1 MCQGA
6 NGSYLRVRAGRAEV
20 EARGWAMA
28 LRFCVEQVE
37 AFVVGTTV
45 FPKRQAKNLANIL
58 ARWSTQRLS
67 KDVHMKLLEVDDE
80 EGTEEDDDDIEDFSL
95 SNEMSGI
102 QERSAGCAFC
112 LTKCKWRSPTSVVVN
127 IAFHAAKPTIRNTI
141 KKHLIFYLNGISF

>member
-1 MCQGA
+1 MW
-6 NGSYLRVRAGRAEV
+6 NR
-20 EARGWAMA
+20 W
-28 LRFCVEQVE
+28 FCVEQVE

-95 SNEMSGI
+95 SNATFPAVVGVAMDVPDIAATVVRG
-102 QERSAGCAFC
+102 
-112 LTKCKWRSPTSVVVN
+112 SP
-127 IAFHAAKPTIRNTI
+127 PP
-141 KKHLIFYLNGISF
+141 G